1 MAKRVFITILGMTAA
16 LSAVDA
22 AAFTREAG
30 DSLVREREQRQVS
43 VSASRN
49 GSQIRPGRA
58 LARRDGSL
66 HLDGLTVVEQA
77 PSATVGGSLSQKDT
91 GTQRALNGDL
101 DLIEET
107 SCVRPKL
114 RYWL

>member
-1 MAKRVFITILGMTAA
+1 MAKRVIITVLGMTAA

-30 DSLVREREQRQVS
+30 GSMVRDPNKRQVS
-43 VSASRN
+43 VSASRD

-58 LARRDGSL
+58 LNRRDGSL
-66 HLDGLTVVEQA
+66 RLDSLTVVEQA

-101 DLIEET
+101 DL
-107 SCVRPKL
+107 
-114 RYWL
+114 